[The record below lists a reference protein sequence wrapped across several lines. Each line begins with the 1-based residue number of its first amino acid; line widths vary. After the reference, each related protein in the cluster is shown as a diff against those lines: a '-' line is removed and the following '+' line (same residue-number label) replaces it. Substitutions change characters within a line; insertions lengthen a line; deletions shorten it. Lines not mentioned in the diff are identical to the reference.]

1 MPEPDPLQP
10 GDRHTLLV
18 GLGIVG
24 AGAAIGLILGAL
36 LGGGGSG
43 FALAAGAGA
52 GVVVA
57 AIVLGLRVL
66 RSL

>member
-1 MPEPDPLQP
+1 MPDPDPLQP

-24 AGAAIGLILGAL
+24 AGAAIGLIGAL
-36 LGGGGSG
+36 AGGGGSG
-43 FALAAGAGA
+43 IALAAGAGA
-52 GVVVA
+52 GIVVA
-57 AIVLGLRVL
+57 AFVLGLRVL